1 MNDLRDWSYSA
12 SSRVM
17 AGLAQ
22 ELSII
27 PNQHYRPAGYNASR
41 VLSLRLAGIN
51 PHYLPKVKMLQKQLT
66 MWAGL
71 SDEYK
76 IRVGHDAHAVLI
88 EIPKP
93 KRHWTQVTIEQ
104 LQQRHFLRRGAM
116 ATLGLGLQD
125 EPKRLV
131 FTDPGIA
138 HVFIT
143 GQTRS
148 GKTNAERLIGW
159 NLAHNTSPDEARL
172 IIFDVVKKGSNWND
186 FGNVAHLAH
195 PLITGLAE
203 ANRVLAWACQ
213 EIERRA
219 VERYKSPRLFLLVDE
234 LKALLDDSAVATG
247 YLSRIASIGGEFGMH
262 LVLSTQY
269 PQISALGS
277 SDLKRN
283 VTTRLCGRVD
293 DAQAAANALGVP
305 DSGAETLGGYGDFL
319 LKDIESLTRLTVA
332 HLTPEHVLAL
342 PRAEV
347 QPLDLP
353 DDDTTNGGSRPVTQP
368 DPLEPEHVALALF
381 EPAGIGKL
389 AKTLG
394 IGKTKATRV
403 KQFADS
409 IRQWAIDHGH
419 STCHLV
425 NNDFIQLNE

>member
-1 MNDLRDWSYSA
+1 MSDLKNWSYSA
-12 SSRVM
+12 SNRVM

-22 ELSII
+22 ELDIL
-27 PNQHYRPAGYNASR
+27 PNMHYRPAGYNASR
-41 VLSLRLAGIN
+41 VLSLRLAGAN
-51 PHYLPKVKMLQKQLT
+51 PHYLPKIKSLQVQLT

-71 SDEYK
+71 SDQYK
-76 IRVGHDAHAVLI
+76 IRIGHDAHAILI

-93 KRHWTQVTIEQ
+93 KQHWKQVTIEQ
-104 LQQRHFLRRGAM
+104 LQSRRYIRRGAV

-125 EPKRLV
+125 EPRRV
-131 FTDPGIA
+131 NFTDPGVA

-148 GKTNAERLIGW
+148 GKTNAERLIAW
-159 NLAHNTSPDEARL
+159 NLANNTDPGETRL
-172 IIFDVVKKGSNWND
+172 IIFDVAKRGANWAD
-186 FGNVAHLAH
+186 FSRVAHLAH
-195 PLITGLAE
+195 PVVTDLAE
-203 ANRVLAWACQ
+203 ADRVLAWSCQ

-219 VERYKSPRLFLLVDE
+219 SERYSSPRLFLLVDE
-234 LKALLDDSAVATG
+234 LKALLEDSKVATG
-247 YLSRIASIGGEFGMH
+247 YLSRIASTGGEFGVH

-293 DAQAAANALGVP
+293 DAGAAANALGVP

-319 LKDIESLTRLTVA
+319 LKDIESLSRLTVA
-332 HLTPEHVLAL
+332 RLKPEHVETL

-347 QPLDLP
+347 QPLELP
-353 DDDTTNGGSRPVTQP
+353 DDDTTNGGPRPVTQP

-381 EPAGIGKL
+381 EPSGIAKL
-389 AKTLG
+389 ADTLH

-403 KQFADS
+403 KQFADK

-419 STCHLV
+419 GRPYCFIS
-425 NNDFIQLNE
+425 NDFIEL